1 MRHAIATSFDSAD
14 DTLSTNDMEN
24 KKPKCLFCGEQKIML
39 ENTLAYVTHD
49 TYPVTQ
55 GHTLVIPR
63 RHVPSLFDL
72 TMEERLAMLELLDSA
87 KRELDERYRP
97 DGYNIGI
104 NDGAAA
110 GQSIMHLHI
119 HLMPR
124 YKGDK
129 ADPRG
134 GVRWILP
141 DKAAYWARK

>member
-1 MRHAIATSFDSAD
+1 
-14 DTLSTNDMEN
+14 MEDQ
-24 KKPKCLFCGEQKIML
+24 KPKCLFCGEQRILL
-39 ENTLAYVTHD
+39 ENPLAYVTRD
-49 TYPVTQ
+49 SYPVTQ

-63 RHVPSLFDL
+63 RHVASLFDL
-72 TMEERLAMLELLDSA
+72 TMEERIAMLELLDGA

-104 NDGAAA
+104 NDGVAA

-119 HLMPR
+119 HMMPR
-124 YKGDK
+124 YRGDK

-141 DKAAYWARK
+141 EKAAYWLKK

>member
-1 MRHAIATSFDSAD
+1 MAND
-14 DTLSTNDMEN
+14 DKNS
-24 KKPKCLFCGEQKIML
+24 PCLFCREQKIVL
-39 ENTLAYVTHD
+39 ANPLAYVTRD
-49 TYPVTQ
+49 SYPVTE
-55 GHTLVIPR
+55 GHTLVIPK

-72 TMEERLAMLELLDSA
+72 TMEERMAMLELLDGA
-87 KRELDERYRP
+87 RRDLDKLYRP

-110 GQSIMHLHI
+110 GQSIFHLHI

-141 DKAAYWARK
+141 DKAAYWARR

>member
-1 MRHAIATSFDSAD
+1 MPLQD
-14 DTLSTNDMEN
+14 
-24 KKPKCLFCGEQKIML
+24 KPGQCLFCREQKIVL
-39 ENTLAYVTHD
+39 ENELAYVTRD
-49 TYPVTQ
+49 SYPVTQ

-63 RHVPSLFDL
+63 RHVPSLFNL
-72 TMEERLAMLELLDSA
+72 TTEERLAMFELLDGA
-87 KRELDERYRP
+87 KRELDGRYQP

-119 HLMPR
+119 HVMPR

-141 DKAAYWARK
+141 EKAAYWLKK

>member
-1 MRHAIATSFDSAD
+1 
-14 DTLSTNDMEN
+14 
-24 KKPKCLFCGEQKIML
+24 
-39 ENTLAYVTHD
+39 
-49 TYPVTQ
+49 VTQ

-72 TMEERLAMLELLDSA
+72 TTEERLAMFELLDGA
-87 KRELDERYRP
+87 KRELDKRYRP

>member
-1 MRHAIATSFDSAD
+1 MNEKNT
-14 DTLSTNDMEN
+14 
-24 KKPKCLFCGEQKIML
+24 KCLFCGEQKIIL
-39 ENTLAYVTHD
+39 ENALAYVTRD
-49 TYPVTQ
+49 SYPITP

-63 RHVPSLFDL
+63 RHVPSMFDL
-72 TMEERLAMLELLDSA
+72 TMEERMAMLELLDGA
-87 KRELDERYRP
+87 KRNIDELYRP

-104 NDGAAA
+104 NDGIAA
-110 GQSIMHLHI
+110 GQSILHLHI

-141 DKAAYWARK
+141 EKAAYWVKK

>member
-1 MRHAIATSFDSAD
+1 
-14 DTLSTNDMEN
+14 MEN
-24 KKPKCLFCGEQKIML
+24 KKPKCLFCGEQRIML
-39 ENTLAYVTHD
+39 ENALAYVTHD
-49 TYPVTQ
+49 TYPVTE

-72 TMEERLAMLELLDSA
+72 TMEERLAMLELLDGA
-87 KRELDERYRP
+87 RRQLDERYRP

-119 HLMPR
+119 HVMPR
-124 YKGDK
+124 YRGDK

-141 DKAAYWARK
+141 EKAAYWLKK